1 MATAKT
7 KSVWFCKEC
16 GNESPK
22 WMGRCPA
29 CGEWNTMV
37 EETVATGKK
46 MTAVTVPGASH
57 KPLKLSEIDSAR
69 EQRISLNNAEVDRI
83 LGGGLVEGSLV
94 LIGGEP
100 GIGKSTLSLQIPLN
114 CPALKTLYVT
124 GEESARQV
132 KLRASRIGGDD
143 SGCMIY
149 SETLME
155 NILEQA
161 RAMMPDLMVVDSVQ
175 TMFSQNVESSP
186 GSVTQIKETASML
199 LRFAK
204 ETGVPVILIGHITK
218 EGSIAGPKILE
229 HIVDVVLQ
237 FEGDN
242 RGTYR
247 LLRSIKNRFGSTSE
261 LAVFEMTGKGLREVS
276 NPSEMLIPMHE
287 EGLSGVAVSAM
298 LDGTRPF
305 LIEVQSLVSSAAYG
319 TPQRSATGFDVR
331 RLNMLLAV
339 LEKRAGFKLGVKDV
353 FLNMAGGL
361 KVSDPACDLA
371 VISAVLSSNFDFAI
385 PSDICF
391 AGEIGLS
398 GEVRP
403 VAQTDRRIIEAARLG
418 FKKIYVSSYSSLE
431 GVGNAAI
438 EVVKVLFFLFF
449 AFCEY
454 GGATST
460 PLDTSLLFL
469 FAFSCLSCHSRTS
482 HDVTHKHLS
491 DCYHLAFCR
500 SFLVLEQCDVLVYLL
515 CSTCLVSLPF
525 LLRSMRRYNSV
536 FVALAFFYFST
547 ARCF

>member
-1 MATAKT
+1 MPAVKT
-7 KSVWFCKEC
+7 KTVWFCKSC

-46 MTAVTVPGASH
+46 ASVADRVPGAGQ
-57 KPLKLSEIDSAR
+57 KPLPLSEIDSSV
-69 EQRISLNNAEVDRI
+69 ENRISLNNDEVDRI

-114 CPALKTLYVT
+114 CPNLKTLYVT

-143 SGCMIY
+143 ANCLIY

-155 NILEQA
+155 NIIAEA
-161 RAMMPDLMVVDSVQ
+161 KAIMPDLMVVDSVQ

-186 GSVTQIKETASML
+186 GSVTQIKETAAML

-204 ETGVPVILIGHITK
+204 EAGVPVILIGHITK

-242 RGTYR
+242 RGAYR

-305 LIEVQSLVSSAAYG
+305 LIEVQSLVSTAAYG

-339 LEKRAGFKLGVKDV
+339 LEKRAGFKLSIKDV

-371 VISAVLSSNFDFAI
+371 VIAAVLSSNFDFAI
-385 PSDICF
+385 PSDVCF

-398 GEVRP
+398 GEIRP
-403 VAQTDRRIIEAARLG
+403 VAQTDRRIKEAARLG
-418 FKKIYVSSYSSLE
+418 FKRVFVSSFTALDGLE
-431 GVGNAAI
+431 EQGVRGI
-438 EVVKVLFFLFF
+438 EVVKVADVPALCRALFK
-449 AFCEY
+449 A
-454 GGATST
+454 
-460 PLDTSLLFL
+460 D
-469 FAFSCLSCHSRTS
+469 
-482 HDVTHKHLS
+482 
-491 DCYHLAFCR
+491 
-500 SFLVLEQCDVLVYLL
+500 
-515 CSTCLVSLPF
+515 
-525 LLRSMRRYNSV
+525 
-536 FVALAFFYFST
+536 
-547 ARCF
+547 

>member
-1 MATAKT
+1 MAANKIKT
-7 KSVWFCKEC
+7 VWFCKEC

-37 EETVATGKK
+37 EETVVTGKK
-46 MTAVTVPGASH
+46 SSASAAVTVPGAAAR
-57 KPLKLSEIDSAR
+57 PLRLNEIDSTQEA
-69 EQRISLNNAEVDRI
+69 RISLNNGELDRI

-100 GIGKSTLSLQIPLN
+100 GIGKSTLSLQVPLH
-114 CPALKTLYVT
+114 CAGLKTLYVT
-124 GEESARQV
+124 GEESAKQV
-132 KLRASRIGGDD
+132 KLRATRLGGDD
-143 SGCMIY
+143 SDCMIY

-155 NILEQA
+155 NILKEA
-161 RAMMPDLMVVDSVQ
+161 REMMPDLMVVDSVQ
-175 TMFSQNVESSP
+175 TMYSQNVESSP
-186 GSVTQIKETASML
+186 GSVTQIRETAALL
-199 LRFAK
+199 LRFCK

-242 RGTYR
+242 RGAYR

-276 NPSEMLIPMHE
+276 NPSEMLIPMHG

-305 LIEVQSLVSSAAYG
+305 LIEVQALVSSAAYG

-353 FLNMAGGL
+353 FINMAGGL
-361 KVSDPACDLA
+361 RVSDPACDLA
-371 VISAVLSSNFDFAI
+371 IIAAVLSSNFDFAI
-385 PSDICF
+385 SSDICF
-391 AGEIGLS
+391 AGEVGLS

-403 VAQTDRRIIEAARLG
+403 VAQTDRRIVEASRLG
-418 FKKIYVSSYSSLE
+418 FKKIVVSSFSNFDGLPP
-431 GVGNAAI
+431 VGI
-438 EVVKVLFFLFF
+438 EIVKV
-449 AFCEY
+449 ADV
-454 GGATST
+454 
-460 PLDTSLLFL
+460 PSLVK
-469 FAFSCLSCHSRTS
+469 A
-482 HDVTHKHLS
+482 
-491 DCYHLAFCR
+491 
-500 SFLVLEQCDVLVYLL
+500 
-515 CSTCLVSLPF
+515 
-525 LLRSMRRYNSV
+525 V
-536 FVALAFFYFST
+536 FKGN
-547 ARCF
+547 

>member
-1 MATAKT
+1 MATVKT
-7 KSVWFCKEC
+7 KSVWFCKYC

-46 MTAVTVPGASH
+46 HLAAVSVPGSGH
-57 KPLKLSEIDSAR
+57 KPVPLSEIDSSN
-69 EQRISLNNAEVDRI
+69 EHRISLNNAEVDRI
-83 LGGGLVEGSLV
+83 LGGGIVEGSLV

-100 GIGKSTLSLQIPLN
+100 GIGKSTLSLQIPLH
-114 CPALKTLYVT
+114 CPDLKTLYVT

-132 KLRASRIGGDD
+132 KMRAARLGGDD

-155 NILEQA
+155 NIIAEA
-161 RAMMPDLMVVDSVQ
+161 RSIMPDLMVVDSVQ
-175 TMFSQNVESSP
+175 TMYSQNVESSP
-186 GSVTQIKETASML
+186 GSVTQIKETAAML

-237 FEGDN
+237 FEGEN
-242 RGTYR
+242 KGTYR

-287 EGLSGVAVSAM
+287 DGLSGVAVSAM

-305 LIEVQSLVSSAAYG
+305 LIEVQALVSSAAYG

-339 LEKRAGFKLGVKDV
+339 LEKRAGFKLGAKDV

-371 VISAVLSSNFDFAI
+371 VVSAVLSSNFDFSI

-391 AGEIGLS
+391 AGEVGLS
-398 GEVRP
+398 GEIRP
-403 VAQTDRRIIEAARLG
+403 VAQTERRIMEASRLG
-418 FKKIYVSSYSSLE
+418 FKRIYVSSFCGLE
-431 GVGNAAI
+431 GLKEQGVTDI
-438 EVVKVLFFLFF
+438 EVVKV
-449 AFCEY
+449 
-454 GGATST
+454 SDV
-460 PLDTSLLFL
+460 PSL
-469 FAFSCLSCHSRTS
+469 
-482 HDVTHKHLS
+482 
-491 DCYHLAFCR
+491 CR
-500 SFLVLEQCDVLVYLL
+500 SLFK
-515 CSTCLVSLPF
+515 
-525 LLRSMRRYNSV
+525 
-536 FVALAFFYFST
+536 AG
-547 ARCF
+547 

>member
-1 MATAKT
+1 MATVKT
-7 KSVWFCKEC
+7 KTVWFCRSC

-46 MTAVTVPGASH
+46 SLQPQMSVPGAGH
-57 KPLKLSEIDSAR
+57 KPMPLSGIDFTVDN
-69 EQRISLNNAEVDRI
+69 RISLNNGEMDRV

-94 LIGGEP
+94 LVGGEP

-114 CPALKTLYVT
+114 CPNLKTLYVT

-132 KLRASRIGGDD
+132 KLRAARIGGDD
-143 SGCMIY
+143 SNCMIY

-155 NILEQA
+155 NVISEA

-186 GSVTQIKETASML
+186 GSVTQIKETAAML

-204 ETGVPVILIGHITK
+204 ETGIPVILIGHITK

-305 LIEVQSLVSSAAYG
+305 LIEVQALVSSAAYG
-319 TPQRSATGFDVR
+319 TPQRSATGFDAR

-339 LEKRAGFKLGVKDV
+339 LEKRAGFKLSVKDV

-361 KVSDPACDLA
+361 KVNDPACDLA
-371 VISAVLSSNFDFAI
+371 VVSAVLSSNFDFAI
-385 PSDICF
+385 PSDTCF
-391 AGEIGLS
+391 CGEIGLS

-403 VAQTDRRIIEAARLG
+403 VAQTDRRIIEASRLG
-418 FKKIYVSSYSSLE
+418 FRKIYISSFSSLE
-431 GVGNAAI
+431 GVECAGI
-438 EVVKVLFFLFF
+438 DIIKVADVPALCRTLFK
-449 AFCEY
+449 
-454 GGATST
+454 G
-460 PLDTSLLFL
+460 D
-469 FAFSCLSCHSRTS
+469 
-482 HDVTHKHLS
+482 
-491 DCYHLAFCR
+491 R
-500 SFLVLEQCDVLVYLL
+500 S
-515 CSTCLVSLPF
+515 
-525 LLRSMRRYNSV
+525 
-536 FVALAFFYFST
+536 
-547 ARCF
+547 

>member
-1 MATAKT
+1 
-7 KSVWFCKEC
+7 
-16 GNESPK
+16 
-22 WMGRCPA
+22 
-29 CGEWNTMV
+29 MV

-46 MTAVTVPGASH
+46 SSSQSISVPGAAQ
-57 KPLKLSEIDSAR
+57 KPMPLAEIDSTH
-69 EQRISLNNAEVDRI
+69 EQRISLNNAEVNRI
-83 LGGGLVEGSLV
+83 LGGGMVQGSLV

-100 GIGKSTLSLQIPLN
+100 GIGKSTLSLQIPLH
-114 CPALKTLYVT
+114 CPDLKTLYVT

-132 KLRASRIGGDD
+132 KLRAGRIGGDD
-143 SGCMIY
+143 SNCLIY

-155 NILEQA
+155 NILNEA
-161 RAMMPDLMVVDSVQ
+161 RKIMPDLMVVDSVQ

-186 GSVTQIKETASML
+186 GSVTQIKETAAML

-218 EGSIAGPKILE
+218 EGSIAGPKVLE

-305 LIEVQSLVSSAAYG
+305 LIEVQSLVSTAAYG

-361 KVSDPACDLA
+361 KVNDPACDLA
-371 VISAVLSSNFDFAI
+371 VICAVLSSNFDFAI
-385 PSDICF
+385 SSDICF
-391 AGEIGLS
+391 AGEVGLS
-398 GEVRP
+398 GEIRP
-403 VAQTDRRIIEAARLG
+403 VAQTDRRVIEAARLG
-418 FKKIYVSSYSSLE
+418 FKKIYVSAYSSLE
-431 GVGNAAI
+431 GVDQQSI
-438 EVVKVLFFLFF
+438 EVVKV
-449 AFCEY
+449 A
-454 GGATST
+454 
-460 PLDTSLLFL
+460 
-469 FAFSCLSCHSRTS
+469 
-482 HDVTHKHLS
+482 DVPAL
-491 DCYHLAFCR
+491 CR
-500 SFLVLEQCDVLVYLL
+500 SLFKG
-515 CSTCLVSLPF
+515 
-525 LLRSMRRYNSV
+525 N
-536 FVALAFFYFST
+536 
-547 ARCF
+547 

>member
-1 MATAKT
+1 MVKT
-7 KSVWFCKEC
+7 KSVWFCTSC

-37 EETVATGKK
+37 EETVATGKRQS
-46 MTAVTVPGASH
+46 ASVQVPGASR
-57 KPLKLSEIDSAR
+57 KPMPLSQIDSSQEA
-69 EQRISLNNAEVDRI
+69 RISLGNAEMDRI
-83 LGGGLVEGSLV
+83 LGGGLVVGSLV

-100 GIGKSTLSLQIPLN
+100 GIGKSTLSLQIPLH
-114 CPALKTLYVT
+114 CPHLKTLYVT

-132 KLRASRIGGDD
+132 KLRAARIGGDD
-143 SGCMIY
+143 SDCLIY

-161 RAMMPDLMVVDSVQ
+161 RTIMPDLMVVDSVQ
-175 TMFSQNVESSP
+175 TMFSQNIESSP
-186 GSVTQIKETASML
+186 GSITQIKETAAQL

-237 FEGDN
+237 FEGEN

-339 LEKRAGFKLGVKDV
+339 LEKRAGFKLSVKDV

-361 KVSDPACDLA
+361 RVNDPACDLA
-371 VISAVLSSNFDFAI
+371 VICAVLSSNFDFAI

-391 AGEIGLS
+391 AGEVGLS
-398 GEVRP
+398 GEIRP
-403 VAQTDRRIIEAARLG
+403 VAQTDRRVMEAARLG
-418 FKKIYVSSYSSLE
+418 FKKIYVSSYSSLD
-431 GVGNAAI
+431 GIQPGI
-438 EVVKVLFFLFF
+438 EVVKV
-449 AFCEY
+449 A
-454 GGATST
+454 
-460 PLDTSLLFL
+460 
-469 FAFSCLSCHSRTS
+469 
-482 HDVTHKHLS
+482 DVPAL
-491 DCYHLAFCR
+491 CR
-500 SFLVLEQCDVLVYLL
+500 SLFK
-515 CSTCLVSLPF
+515 
-525 LLRSMRRYNSV
+525 
-536 FVALAFFYFST
+536 
-547 ARCF
+547 

>member
-1 MATAKT
+1 MAAVKT
-7 KSVWFCKEC
+7 KSVWFCKAC

-37 EETVATGKK
+37 EEMVATGRKPVSQS
-46 MTAVTVPGASH
+46 TNVPGEGH
-57 KPLKLSEIDSAR
+57 KPMQLSDIDSSV
-69 EQRISLNNAEVDRI
+69 ENRISLNNGEVDRV

-114 CPALKTLYVT
+114 CPHLKTLYVT

-132 KLRASRIGGDD
+132 KLRAARIGGDD
-143 SGCMIY
+143 SNCLIY

-155 NILEQA
+155 NIIAEA
-161 RAMMPDLMVVDSVQ
+161 RSIMPDLMVVDSVQ

-186 GSVTQIKETASML
+186 GSVTQIRETAAML

-218 EGSIAGPKILE
+218 EGSIAGPKVLE

-276 NPSEMLIPMHE
+276 NPSEMLVPMHE

-305 LIEVQSLVSSAAYG
+305 LIEVQSLVSTAAYG

-371 VISAVLSSNFDFAI
+371 VVSAVLSSNFDFAV

-391 AGEIGLS
+391 AGEVGLS
-398 GEVRP
+398 GEIRP
-403 VAQTDRRIIEAARLG
+403 VVQTDRRIIEASRLG
-418 FKKIYVSSYSSLE
+418 FRKIYVSAFSSLE
-431 GVGNAAI
+431 GVEDQKI
-438 EVVKVLFFLFF
+438 EVVKV
-449 AFCEY
+449 A
-454 GGATST
+454 
-460 PLDTSLLFL
+460 
-469 FAFSCLSCHSRTS
+469 
-482 HDVTHKHLS
+482 DVPAL
-491 DCYHLAFCR
+491 CR
-500 SFLVLEQCDVLVYLL
+500 SLFK
-515 CSTCLVSLPF
+515 S
-525 LLRSMRRYNSV
+525 
-536 FVALAFFYFST
+536 
-547 ARCF
+547 